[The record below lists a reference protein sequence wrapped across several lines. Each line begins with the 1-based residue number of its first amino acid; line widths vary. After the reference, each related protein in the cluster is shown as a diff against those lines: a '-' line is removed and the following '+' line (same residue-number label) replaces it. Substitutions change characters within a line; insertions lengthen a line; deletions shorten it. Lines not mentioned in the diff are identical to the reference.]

1 MIQFYKPTPKN
12 TGSACSFFL
21 KDGAVMFSI
30 LKQSTWDASKRIGT
44 FKKSKE
50 DPTAVIFGK
59 FNMVEASKLVS
70 CFEKNQKFET
80 VHATK
85 RQKISIAIE
94 PYFKYDPAT
103 AKTTDEQLGF
113 SFRVIKSGE
122 GDAKGTSFRI
132 GLNFAE
138 ADYLKFFLLYCINK
152 SFERI
157 PNVQQDNEEKQ

>member
-1 MIQFYKPTPKN
+1 MIQFYKPTAKN

-30 LKQSTWDASKRIGT
+30 LKQSSWDATKRIGS

-50 DPTAVIFGK
+50 DPNSVIFGK
-59 FNMVEASKLVS
+59 FNMVEAAKLIS

-80 VHATK
+80 VHSTK
-85 RQKISIAIE
+85 SQKISIAIE
-94 PYFKYDPAT
+94 PYFRFDAANSKS
-103 AKTTDEQLGF
+103 TDEQLGF

-132 GLNFAE
+132 GLNFSE

-152 SFERI
+152 SFEK
-157 PNVQQDNEEKQ
+157 PLNSQQESEDKQ